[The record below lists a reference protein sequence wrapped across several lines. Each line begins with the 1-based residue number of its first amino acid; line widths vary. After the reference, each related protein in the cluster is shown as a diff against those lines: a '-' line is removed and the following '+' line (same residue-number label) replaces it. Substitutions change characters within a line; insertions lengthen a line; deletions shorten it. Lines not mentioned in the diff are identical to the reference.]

1 MHRRVIDDMKKE
13 SKALKRWM
21 IVLYIAGIS
30 FIVSMWL
37 PFDKELLYAYIIISV
52 AVIIVEAVDDCVV
65 HSRHIIYCFN
75 VAPV

>member
-37 PFDKELLYAYIIISV
+37 QFDKELLYAYK
-52 AVIIVEAVDDCVV
+52 
-65 HSRHIIYCFN
+65 
-75 VAPV
+75 

>member
-13 SKALKRWM
+13 SKALKR
-21 IVLYIAGIS
+21 S
-30 FIVSMWL
+30 
-37 PFDKELLYAYIIISV
+37 
-52 AVIIVEAVDDCVV
+52 VDDCVV

>member
-37 PFDKELLYAYIIISV
+37 QFDKKLLYAYIIISV
-52 AVIIVEAVDDCVV
+52 AVSFYG
-65 HSRHIIYCFN
+65 HSLYGTL
-75 VAPV
+75 

>member
-37 PFDKELLYAYIIISV
+37 QFDKELYNITAILCI
-52 AVIIVEAVDDCVV
+52 
-65 HSRHIIYCFN
+65 
-75 VAPV
+75 